1 MSRLATPR
9 GHSIGLPESGSVRV
23 VLQRVSRSGVSVDGE
38 LVASIGVGL
47 LALVGMEPQDGPED
61 VEALAIK
68 VAGLRIFP
76 DAAGKMNRSV
86 VEVGGEILVVSQ
98 FTLLGDVAKGRR
110 PSFTGA
116 APPHLAEPLV
126 DSLVA
131 TLSGMGIPTLSG
143 VFGAS
148 MDVDLVNDGP
158 VTLVLEVSGGRVR

>member
-1 MSRLATPR
+1 
-9 GHSIGLPESGSVRV
+9 V

-38 LVASIGVGL
+38 LVASIGFGF

-76 DAAGKMNRSV
+76 DGAGKMNRSV

-98 FTLLGDVAKGRR
+98 FTLLGDVGKGRR

-116 APPHLAEPLV
+116 APPHQAEPLV
-126 DSLVA
+126 DFLVA

-143 VFGAS
+143 VFGAD